1 MVRRASEEQHLD
13 MPRKLVQVLKK
24 GNSFQDLLLREWLLM
39 WQFLWQTTPQFNVL
53 VQLLRCFMM
62 VLFVYSQY
70 TSYDSCYAIS
80 FVSAQ
85 VKHDNKSEHHW
96 QLLC

>member
-39 WQFLWQTTPQFNVL
+39 WQCLWQTTPQFNVL
-53 VQLLRCFMM
+53 VQLLRCFMNGIVCM
-62 VLFVYSQY
+62 YIHSIHPMIVVTQY
-70 TSYDSCYAIS
+70 
-80 FVSAQ
+80 
-85 VKHDNKSEHHW
+85 H
-96 QLLC
+96 LCQPK